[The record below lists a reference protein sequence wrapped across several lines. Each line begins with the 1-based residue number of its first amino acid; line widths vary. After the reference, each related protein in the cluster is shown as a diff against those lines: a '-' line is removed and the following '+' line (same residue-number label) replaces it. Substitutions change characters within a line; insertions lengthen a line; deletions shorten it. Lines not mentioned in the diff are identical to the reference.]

1 MTVRHQR
8 PASDGRVS
16 TMFTV
21 ALIGPDGAGKTT
33 IATMLQAAQP
43 GRIRY
48 VYMGDNLQTSNV
60 MLPTTRLLRALER
73 RRAGQDTSER
83 AGDDASNRP
92 ARSRRARAV
101 SGLKWAVCY
110 ANWLAE
116 EYYRDLVAWWLLKRG
131 HVVVFDRHFFLDYY
145 ADDIVG
151 DGRGRSWSRRLHAR
165 MLDWAHPRPD
175 LVIFLDA
182 PAELLFARKG
192 EFSVAHLE
200 RRRQDYL
207 ALRSVFEHFAVVDA
221 SQPPERVVRDVLDR
235 MAEYWTALQE
245 SRGGRS
251 RALDRQPL
259 FS

>member
-1 MTVRHQR
+1 
-8 PASDGRVS
+8 
-16 TMFTV
+16 MFTV

-33 IATMLQAAQP
+33 IATMLEATQG

-60 MLPTTRLLRALER
+60 MLPTTRLLRDLER
-73 RRAGQDTSER
+73 RRHGAEAPG
-83 AGDDASNRP
+83 ASDGTQRRP
-92 ARSRRARAV
+92 AASPRARV
-101 SGLKWAVCY
+101 LSGLKWTVCY

-145 ADDIVG
+145 ADDIAG
-151 DGRGRSWSRRLHAR
+151 NGKGRSWSRRLHAR
-165 MLDWAHPRPD
+165 MLDWTHPRPD
-175 LVIFLDA
+175 LVVFLDA

-207 ALRSVFEHFAVVDA
+207 SLRAVFEHFAVVDA
-221 SQPPERVVRDVLDR
+221 SQPPDQVMRDVLRCLDDYR
-235 MAEYWTALQE
+235 TRTQE

-251 RALDRQPL
+251 RALGQQPR